1 MKKRIYSAI
10 VMVILI
16 ALMFVLKIYV
26 SDLFFDALFCFV
38 ACVGAYEM
46 SKLLTKMG
54 MYNFLW
60 VATFFPI
67 LLLGGNLLGVHFAT
81 KTADLYWI
89 VYTILIDLA
98 IMVFAGCVCMLFSIC
113 RRKAVIKNEMTIR
126 KIENISVWKFS
137 FKKALNTFICFFYP
151 AFVFL
156 LFVLVNHM
164 NALPFAKLS
173 DITSNVSVFAITTAL
188 LIPVVTDIFA
198 MLTGSII
205 GGKKLC
211 PKISP
216 NKTISGSVGGTLWC
230 VMIAACVYLIFANI
244 ISFESL
250 MAVLPIWAYLL
261 IVFFGSLLAQGGDLF
276 ESVIKRRADVK
287 DSGNFIPGHGGMLDR
302 TDSHIFMAPYIFLT
316 FMLVLV

>member
-10 VMVILI
+10 VMVILL

-26 SDLFFDALFCFV
+26 SDLFFDAFFCFV
-38 ACVGAYEM
+38 ACVGAYEV
-46 SKLLTKMG
+46 SKLLTKIG

-60 VATFFPI
+60 VSTFFPI
-67 LLLGGNLLGVHFAT
+67 LLLGGNLLGVHYAT
-81 KTADLYWI
+81 KTGDLYWI

-98 IMVFAGCVCMLFSIC
+98 IMVFAGLVCFLLAIC

-126 KIENISVWKFS
+126 KIENMSVWKFA
-137 FKKALNTFICFFYP
+137 FKKALNTFVCFFYP

-156 LFVLVNHM
+156 LFVLVNHI
-164 NALPFAKLS
+164 NSLPFAKLS
-173 DITSNVSVFAITTAL
+173 GMTSNVSVFAIVTAL
-188 LIPVVTDIFA
+188 LIPMITDTFA
-198 MLTGSII
+198 MLTGTLI

-216 NKTISGSVGGTLWC
+216 NKTISGSIGGTLWC
-230 VMIAACVYLIFANI
+230 VLVCAAVYLIFANI
-244 ISFESL
+244 ISFEGL

-261 IVFFGSLLAQGGDLF
+261 IVLFGSILAQGGDLF
-276 ESVIKRRADVK
+276 ESVIKRRAGVS